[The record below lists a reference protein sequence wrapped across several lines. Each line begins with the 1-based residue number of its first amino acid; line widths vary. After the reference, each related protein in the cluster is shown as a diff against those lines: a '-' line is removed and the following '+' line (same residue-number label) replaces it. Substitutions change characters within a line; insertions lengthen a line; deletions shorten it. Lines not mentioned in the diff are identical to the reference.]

1 MKYKGEEV
9 SMSIKKEKKKIRDIK
24 QSQLVSSRQT
34 TNSPTV
40 VDQKTQI
47 VVGQETKNITMAK
60 IKKELEFKIKNYL
73 VWSFETFTF
82 LYNCFVFLVCYS
94 VNISVHLILSWSR

>member
-60 IKKELEFKIKNYL
+60 IKKELERNQRMIKERQYDRKQKQ
-73 VWSFETFTF
+73 
-82 LYNCFVFLVCYS
+82 YYC
-94 VNISVHLILSWSR
+94 